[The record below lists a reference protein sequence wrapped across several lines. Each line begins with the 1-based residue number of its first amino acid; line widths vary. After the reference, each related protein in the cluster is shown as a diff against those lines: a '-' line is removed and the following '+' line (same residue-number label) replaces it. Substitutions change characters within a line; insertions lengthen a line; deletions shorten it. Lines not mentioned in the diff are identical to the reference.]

1 MHLSISEI
9 YKLLPKAMIRTS
21 IGSIHSSTRIKRT
34 YIDTRN
40 IDSTDID
47 TSCFFALKGEYVDGN
62 RFIQNAFEIGVS
74 LCIGTLSLSELQIPS
89 GATYIQVT
97 DTLLAL
103 QALATKY
110 RVEKLAQVTIVGVT
124 GSVGK
129 TTVKDMLTGALSPLY
144 PASTKGN
151 LNNHIGVPLS
161 ILDIHPETKY
171 AVLEAGMNHRGE
183 MEVLAKIM
191 QPDIVLITKIG
202 VAHIEHLKTQDEIAR
217 EKSDLALY
225 SPRAKLVL
233 IPAEDIYAD
242 FIETYISNEIQG
254 VAHDNINKTI
264 SVEKVDTSHAHL
276 ASTTLSQH
284 SDIHTYTIPAHIQ
297 SMICLV
303 ASCARKVFYLAGVR
317 STDKEIIERI
327 LQSHITPRRFEL
339 KEIAK
344 GITLVDDSYNAN
356 PDSMRAN
363 LKAFD
368 DICAEKIKT
377 GLPQKSIVILGGMA
391 ELGEQSEW
399 FHQETCTYIQTLKHI
414 DTVISV
420 GDLAKQYAFPE
431 RILHCADIHIAY
443 EKIIKSISIS
453 DTDNTYLFIKGS
465 KSTHMSDLADMLTKY
480 FENTVK

>member
-1 MHLSISEI
+1 MVQALV
-9 YKLLPKAMIRTS
+9 
-21 IGSIHSSTRIKRT
+21 GNIHSPTRIKHT

-47 TSCFFALKGEYVDGN
+47 TSCFFALKGEHADGN
-62 RFIQNAFEIGVS
+62 RFIQNAFDIGVS
-74 LCIGTLSLSELQIPS
+74 LCIGTLSPSALHIPS

-103 QALATKY
+103 QALATRY
-110 RVEKLAQVTIVGVT
+110 RIEQLAQVTIIGVT

-129 TTVKDMLTGALSPLY
+129 TTVKDMLTGALSPLH

-191 QPDIVLITKIG
+191 QPDIVLLTKIG

-233 IPAEDIYAD
+233 IPSEDVYAD
-242 FIETYISNEIQG
+242 FINKYLSNEIHG
-254 VAHDNINKTI
+254 AMHNSIRNTF
-264 SVEKVDTSHAHL
+264 SVEKVGTSYMHF
-276 ASTTLSQH
+276 ASIILSQQ
-284 SDIHTYTIPAHIQ
+284 SDIHVHTIPAHIK

-303 ASCARKVFYLAGVR
+303 ASCARKIFDLAGLR
-317 STDKEIIERI
+317 NTDKEIVERI
-327 LQSHITPRRFEL
+327 LQSHITPRRFEV

-356 PDSMRAN
+356 PDSMRAS

-377 GLPQKSIVILGGMA
+377 GLFQKSIVILGGMA
-391 ELGEQSEW
+391 ELGEQSDQ
-399 FHQETCTYIQTLKHI
+399 FHQETCAYIQSLKHI

-431 RILHCADIHIAY
+431 HILHCADIHIAY
-443 EKIIKSISIS
+443 EQIIKSISIS
-453 DTDNTYLFIKGS
+453 DTDSTYIFIKGS

-480 FENTVK
+480 FKDTVE